1 MQNSFLS
8 QQVLNKVPAVT
19 LLFWLIKVLS
29 TTVGETAADYLAV
42 DLNFGLGV
50 TSLVMFALLAMVLVY
65 QLLNTEYIPWVYWL
79 SVILVS
85 VSGTLITDNLVDNYG
100 ISLELTTTVF
110 ALALTLTFYIWQ
122 IIEGTLS
129 ISAINTRKRELFY
142 WLAILL
148 TFALGTAVGD
158 LIAEGLNLGYA
169 TSLLI
174 FASVIVVIAM
184 THYVFK
190 LNAISS
196 FWLAYIFTRPL
207 GASLGDWLSQSTHD
221 GGLGIG
227 AMLTSVLFFSAIV
240 GAIAVLTRQNRLS
253 VA

>member
-1 MQNSFLS
+1 MQNSFFS
-8 QQVLNKVPAVT
+8 QQVLNKVPAAT

-50 TSLVMFALLAMVLVY
+50 TSLVMFAVLAVVLVY
-65 QLLNTEYIPWVYWL
+65 QLLKAQYIPWVYWL

-100 ISLELTTTVF
+100 VSLELTTTVF
-110 ALALTLTFYIWQ
+110 ALALIATFSIWQ

-148 TFALGTAVGD
+148 TFALGTAFGD
-158 LIAEGLNLGYA
+158 LIAEGLNLGYG

-174 FASVIVVIAM
+174 FAGVIVVIAM

-190 LNAISS
+190 LNAITS

-227 AMLTSVLFFSAIV
+227 AMLTSVLFFSAIL
-240 GAIAVLTRQNRLS
+240 GAIALLTRQNRLS